1 MGKNFNE
8 GGSRVGHVGIKSAF
22 FFPELADAGTLF
34 GFKTGHNTIDVRLMS
49 ASMIAA
55 RKVVLIYAGEEL
67 CGIVVGC
74 SGGRPLRFVCSSLI
88 CGSLFFRSEPFRSIG
103 HDARIDGLGFLF
115 HSGNEFGVVFYDV
128 VLLTEILR

>member
-1 MGKNFNE
+1 MVPTIGSLPHVGLFTFLILFSDMGKNFNE

-22 FFPELADAGTLF
+22 FFPELADAGALF

-67 CGIVVGC
+67 CDIVVEV
-74 SGGRPLRFVCSSLI
+74 LRWQAVAVRL
-88 CGSLFFRSEPFRSIG
+88 LEPDSRQP
-103 HDARIDGLGFLF
+103 
-115 HSGNEFGVVFYDV
+115 
-128 VLLTEILR
+128 VLP